1 MRRLV
6 SRLVN
11 LFRGDRAAEEAAREI
26 AAHLALL
33 EDEYVRRGMNADD
46 ARLEARRTLGSAAH
60 AQDLHRDARTFA
72 WLDDAR
78 RDIAH
83 GLRSLRRT
91 PAFTAIAIITLALG
105 IGANTAI
112 FSVISAVLL
121 RPLPYRNAERLVQ
134 LFTPLPNIPGGAS
147 FPRSARAF
155 RQVNFDALRNGTRT
169 LEFVAGYFPTS
180 ATLTGRGDA
189 VRLSGV
195 QATASLFPLLGVRPL
210 LGRGFEVREESAG
223 ADDVVVI
230 SYDTWRRYFNN
241 DPAVIGRVAAFDG
254 RGRIVIGVMPEG
266 FSFPDAF
273 AEYWIPHV
281 PPGPNVRSQF
291 SLATIA
297 RLRHG
302 VSREAAEDE
311 VNRLGHQGPDA
322 LSGRFD
328 VLGVQDDLVEP
339 IRPALLMLAGAVGL
353 VLLIACVNVASLLL
367 ARTAA
372 RDHEIAV
379 RRAVGASPGRLFRQL
394 LTESTLL
401 SVIGAVAG
409 TGLAIGAITL
419 LRTLATG
426 LPRRDLGAGVSLPRL
441 DEIGIDVPVLLFTIA
456 AALVTGIVCGFLPA
470 IRHARA
476 REIDRLRE
484 RIASPRARGALV
496 VAEIAMAMV
505 LLVGGGLLIRSFI
518 KLATEDLGY
527 DADRVL
533 TFQAMPAQA
542 SGPAA
547 RAFAEQLV
555 KRIEQLPGV
564 SAAGYANNLPLVQQS
579 FGRDISSQPYDR
591 RPPRPPFPGLHAI
604 SPGMIRALGLRIVE
618 GRTFS
623 SGEAGRHEALVTRSF
638 AHSGFFDGPAIGSRI
653 YSGKTSV
660 WEVVGILDDFRQF
673 SLDRR
678 GGSELYIL
686 DFIPAPPGLGGTYF
700 AVRADTD
707 PVALVSSLRSIV
719 RDLDPAA
726 TLDHVATMDQ
736 IVSNAMSRPRL
747 YAVLLG
753 IFAAVAMVLAAIGIY
768 GVLSYV
774 VALRSREIGIRM
786 ALGAQRNHVLAVVLR
801 QTTMLTLSGVALG
814 VAGAVALSRYLEGL
828 LYGLTPLDPTTF
840 LAVVMVFGVVATVAS
855 YVPARRA
862 TRVDPLTALRSE

>member
-1 MRRLV
+1 MRRFLQ
-6 SRLVN
+6 RLLNV
-11 LFRGDRAAEEAAREI
+11 FRENRSDAEVTREI
-26 AAHLALL
+26 DAHLALL
-33 EDEYVRRGMNADD
+33 EDEYVRRGMTADD
-46 ARLEARRTLGSAAH
+46 ARLAARRALGGAAH
-60 AQDLHRDARTFA
+60 AYDRHRDARTFA
-72 WLDDAR
+72 WIDDAR
-78 RDIAH
+78 RDVAH
-83 GLRSLRRT
+83 GVRSLRRT
-91 PAFTAIAIITLALG
+91 PGFMAIAVITLALG
-105 IGANTAI
+105 IGANTAV

-121 RPLPYRNAERLVQ
+121 RPLPYRDADRLVQ
-134 LFTPLPNIPGGAS
+134 VFTPPPNIPGGAS

-155 RQVNFDALRNGTRT
+155 RQVHFDALRDSTRT
-169 LEFVAGYFPTS
+169 LEFVAGYVLTS
-180 ATLTGRGDA
+180 ATLTGHGDA

-195 QATASLFPLLGVRPL
+195 QATASLFPLLGVPPL
-210 LGRGFEVREESAG
+210 LGRAFEAREESAG
-223 ADDVVVI
+223 AGDVVVI
-230 SYDTWRRYFNN
+230 SHDTWRRYFDS
-241 DPAVIGRVAAFDG
+241 DPTVIGRVAAFDG
-254 RGRIVIGVMPEG
+254 RGRIVVGVMPEG
-266 FSFPDAF
+266 FSFPDPF
-273 AEYWIPHV
+273 AQYWIPHV
-281 PPGPNVRSQF
+281 PPGPNARVSF
-291 SLATIA
+291 ALATIA
-297 RLRHG
+297 RLRDG
-302 VSREAAEDE
+302 VSRQAAEED

-322 LSGRFD
+322 LPGRFD
-328 VLGVQDDLVEP
+328 VLGIQDDLIEP

-353 VLLIACVNVASLLL
+353 VLLIACVNVANLLL

-379 RRAVGASPGRLFRQL
+379 RRAVGASSGRLFRQM

-401 SVIGAVAG
+401 AMIGAVAG
-409 TGLAIGAITL
+409 TALAIGAINL
-419 LRTLATG
+419 LRALATS
-426 LPRRDLGAGVSLPRL
+426 LPRRDLGPGVSLPRL

-456 AALVTGIVCGFLPA
+456 AAFVTGIVCGFLPA

-484 RIASPRARGALV
+484 RVASPRVRGALV
-496 VAEIAMAMV
+496 VAEIAVAIV
-505 LLVGGGLLIRSFI
+505 LLVGGGLLIRSFM

-555 KRIEQLPGV
+555 ERIEQLPGV

-579 FGRDISSQPYDR
+579 FGRDVSPQPGGMR
-591 RPPRPPFPGLHAI
+591 PRPLPGLHAV

-618 GRTFS
+618 GRGFS

-638 AHSGFFDGPAIGSRI
+638 AHSGFFDGPAIGRRI
-653 YSGKTSV
+653 YSGKASV

-678 GGSELYIL
+678 GGSEFYIL
-686 DFIPAPPGLGGTYF
+686 DFVPAPPGLGGTYF
-700 AVRADTD
+700 AVRAEAD
-707 PVALVSSLRSIV
+707 PIALVSSLRSIV

-726 TLDHVATMDQ
+726 TLNNVATMDQ

-753 IFAAVAMVLAAIGIY
+753 IFAGVAMILAAIGIY

-774 VALRSREIGIRM
+774 VAHRAREIGIRM
-786 ALGAQRNHVLAVVLR
+786 ALGAQSIRVLSVVLR
-801 QTTMLTLSGVALG
+801 QTTTLTAIGVAVGL
-814 VAGAVALSRYLEGL
+814 AGAAALSRYLEGL

-840 LAVVMVFGVVATVAS
+840 LAVVVVFGVVATVAS

-862 TRVDPLTALRSE
+862 TRVDPLVALRSE